1 MSGPGSDG
9 RQPAQ
14 QQDDRQRARG
24 DGERQP
30 VGVRRDAEET
40 AHLLDDRAAL
50 EGGPGHLAELADD
63 HQYGA
68 AGQVADEQR
77 GGQELGDDPRPQQP
91 SQQGPPRDD
100 EREGGAQGDGAVRV
114 LRGQRGDRH
123 TGHQGDRGLGTGGQD
138 ARAAQ
143 HDIGDDR
150 RKRRPQARHR
160 RHVDDRRI
168 GHHLR
173 DQVCRHGHPRDAVR
187 AEPPPRVPPGQVVQA
202 GRETAQHPQ
211 DSDARA
217 SCRARSP
224 GQGEGADARGWG
236 HRPAS
241 RRAPASGLRRFFAT
255 ARSLGVPHQLPPP
268 AFTGVPRAFSS
279 DRPIISAVNG
289 WGHTLA
295 PTSRGRTYTPKGQVG
310 QTTWA
315 DRRGCHR
322 PRSVSDN
329 GRGRSPCGE
338 VVVA

>member
-24 DGERQP
+24 DRERQP
-30 VGVRRDAEET
+30 VGVGRDAEET

-77 GGQELGDDPRPQQP
+77 GGQELGDDTGPQQP
-91 SQQGPPRDD
+91 SQQRPPRDD

-173 DQVCRHGHPRDAVR
+173 DEVCRHGHPRDAVR
-187 AEPPPRVPPGQVVQA
+187 AEPPPRVPLGEVVQT
-202 GRETAQHPQ
+202 GRETAQHPE
-211 DSDARA
+211 DSVLRLLVELVVQGRARA
-217 SCRARSP
+217 QVRWDGDALVGCRLP
-224 GQGEGADARGWG
+224 GSGPLLR
-236 HRPAS
+236 HRAS
-241 RRAPASGLRRFFAT
+241 LSVAT
-255 ARSLGVPHQLPPP
+255 P
-268 AFTGVPRAFSS
+268 TGVPSVHLVCTKRSTRDFT
-279 DRPIISAVNG
+279 NLF
-289 WGHTLA
+289 GHRLL
-295 PTSRGRTYTPKGQVG
+295 
-310 QTTWA
+310 
-315 DRRGCHR
+315 
-322 PRSVSDN
+322 
-329 GRGRSPCGE
+329 GRG
-338 VVVA
+338 